1 MKELTRAEEQI
12 MLILWDLKH
21 AFVKE
26 IQERMPEPKPAY
38 TTIST
43 IIRIL
48 QAKGYVSHEEFGK
61 NHRYY
66 PLVNKETYTHRFMK
80 NFIGNYFENS
90 FAQMVS
96 FFSKAENID
105 IKTLDE
111 ILQQVKNSQTPE

>member
-12 MLILWDLKH
+12 MLILWDLKQ
-21 AFVKE
+21 ACVKE

-48 QAKGYVSHEEFGK
+48 QVKGYVNHEEVGK
-61 NHRYY
+61 THRYY
-66 PLVNKETYTHRFMK
+66 PLVDKETYTHRFMK

-96 FFSKAENID
+96 FFTKAENID

>member
-12 MLILWDLKH
+12 MLILWDLKQ
-21 AFVKE
+21 ACVKE
-26 IQERMPEPKPAY
+26 IRERMPEPKPAY

-48 QAKGYVSHEEFGK
+48 QVKGYVNHEEVGK
-61 NHRYY
+61 THRYY
-66 PLVNKETYTHRFMK
+66 PLVDKETYTHRFMK

-96 FFSKAENID
+96 FFTKAENID